1 LRNYDTRDFRARR
14 YASLPSAPAS
24 TSFPGGTKTPIF
36 TPRIKIR
43 NFKIIIKIFNLYID
57 KINFMV
63 YKIYS
68 HAALSREH
76 STPFPAML
84 LWEIQMLKLFEQ
96 CPACGGPLVITEI
109 QCSNC
114 HLKMQGEF
122 KPGLFST
129 LSDDQ
134 LTFVRAFLRVR
145 GNLSEMEKVLGVSYP
160 TIRNKLDEINQTLD
174 QAEKAP
180 NPVPAN
186 DNPRTAILNKLA
198 AGEIDATEA
207 LAQLKGLA

>member
-1 LRNYDTRDFRARR
+1 
-14 YASLPSAPAS
+14 
-24 TSFPGGTKTPIF
+24 
-36 TPRIKIR
+36 
-43 NFKIIIKIFNLYID
+43 
-57 KINFMV
+57 
-63 YKIYS
+63 
-68 HAALSREH
+68 
-76 STPFPAML
+76 
-84 LWEIQMLKLFEQ
+84 MLKLFEQ

-160 TIRNKLDEINQTLD
+160 TIRNKLDEINKALER
-174 QAEKAP
+174 AEENPAP
-180 NPVPAN
+180 APTA
-186 DNPRTAILNKLA
+186 DSPRSEILKRVA
-198 AGEIDATEA
+198 AGQLDAAQA
-207 LAQLKGLA
+207 LELLKGTS